1 METKAISYL
10 SDDENS
16 SDYDPWEIE
25 IIEMRSMINDI
36 KFKIDGLVDRIHN
49 ERFEREAKERREQ
62 KEKEDREKMEEKY
75 KKYE

>member
-62 KEKEDREKMEEKY
+62 KEKEDKT
-75 KKYE
+75 